1 MPAFGFSLS
10 SMSGIPHAELIQ
22 LARETEEAGYEGI
35 YVPEATNDAL
45 IDCYGIASATKRVN
59 IGTWIVNIYLRDPLL
74 CAAATA
80 TVQDAA
86 NGRFILGLGVSHRPA
101 LEARGIEMG
110 NGRDRLRRDTEII
123 RKTLNG
129 EPTAMFGMRFRAP
142 EHPVPIYYAAL
153 ALETARL
160 GGEMADGLM
169 LYLCTPERM
178 RQSIMVARSAAEEH
192 GRPLT
197 AVKMTVGLPVF
208 MHDNLARAY
217 DAARKGLAFYAALP
231 FYNRLLARSG
241 FEREAKAAMDAAAR
255 RDSTAMAAAITESMA
270 DAVALVGPR
279 ARCLERIGAY
289 TSTGAD
295 LPIMVPNA
303 IDEDYGACV
312 RRLIKALRPLH

>member
-1 MPAFGFSLS
+1 MPASGFSLS
-10 SMSGIPHAELIQ
+10 SMSGIPHTELVQ
-22 LARETEEAGYEGI
+22 LAREAEDAGFEGV

-45 IDCYGIASATKRVN
+45 LDCYGIAAATKRVK

-110 NGRDRLRRDTEII
+110 NGRDRLRHDTEII
-123 RKTLNG
+123 RKTLRG

-142 EHPVPIYYAAL
+142 AHPVPIYFAAL

-169 LYLCTPERM
+169 LYLCSPDRM
-178 RQSIMVARSAAEEH
+178 RKSIMAARAAAEES
-192 GRPLT
+192 GRAVT
-197 AVKMTVGLPVF
+197 SVKMTVGLPVF
-208 MHDNLARAY
+208 MHDDLARAY
-217 DAARKGLAFYAALP
+217 EAARKGLAFYAALP

-241 FEREAKAAMDAAAR
+241 FEREAKAAMEAAAR
-255 RDSTAMAAAITESMA
+255 RDSAGMAAAISESIA

-279 ARCLERIGAY
+279 ARCLERVGAY
-289 TSTGAD
+289 TSAGAD
-295 LPIMVPNA
+295 LPIFVPNP
-303 IDEDYGACV
+303 IDEDYPACV
-312 RRLIKALRPLH
+312 RRLFKALRPLN

>member
-1 MPAFGFSLS
+1 MPACGFSLS
-10 SMSGIPHAELIQ
+10 SMSGIRNSDLIQ
-22 LARETEEAGYEGI
+22 LARELEDGGFEGI

-45 IDCYGIASATKRVN
+45 LDCYGIAAATKRVN
-59 IGTWIVNIYLRDPLL
+59 LGTWIVNIYLRDPLL

-80 TVQDAA
+80 TVQEAA

-101 LEARGIEMG
+101 LEARGIAMG

-142 EHPVPIYYAAL
+142 EKRVPIYYAAL

-160 GGEMADGLM
+160 GGEMSDGLM

-178 RQSIMVARSAAEEH
+178 RKSIMAARTAAEEH

-208 MHDNLARAY
+208 LHDNLAHAY
-217 DAARKGLAFYAALP
+217 EAARKGLAFYAALP

-241 FEREAKAAMDAAAR
+241 FEREAKAAMDAATR
-255 RDSTAMAAAITESMA
+255 RDTAGMAAAITDTIA

-289 TSTGAD
+289 TSAGAD
-295 LPIMVPNA
+295 LPILVPNA
-303 IDEDYGACV
+303 IDEDYPSCV
-312 RRLIKALRPLH
+312 RRLAKAFRPLN

>member
-1 MPAFGFSLS
+1 MPVCGFSLS
-10 SMSGIPHAELIQ
+10 SMSGISNAELIQ
-22 LARETEEAGYEGI
+22 LAREVEDAGFEGI

-45 IDCYGIASATKRVN
+45 IDCYGIAAATKRVN

-80 TVQDAA
+80 TVQEAA

-123 RKTLNG
+123 RKTLSG

-142 EHPVPIYYAAL
+142 ENPVPIYYAAL

-178 RQSIMVARSAAEEH
+178 RKSIMAARAAAEKH
-192 GRPLT
+192 GRSLT

-208 MHDNLARAY
+208 LHDDLSRAY
-217 DAARKGLAFYAALP
+217 EAARKGLAFYAALP

-241 FEREAKAAMDAAAR
+241 FEKEAKAAMDAAAR
-255 RDSTAMAAAITESMA
+255 RDANAMAGAITEAVA
-270 DAVALVGPR
+270 DAVALIGPR

-289 TSTGAD
+289 TSAGAD
-295 LPIMVPNA
+295 LPIIVPNA
-303 IDEDYGACV
+303 IDEDYATCV
-312 RRLIKALRPLH
+312 RRLIKAMRPLH